1 MFRIAVIPGL
11 VAVFYLESHFG
22 NWLAWGLF
30 SLAAITDFFD
40 GYIARITGQQSAF
53 GSFLDPVADKLLIAS
68 ALLMMVAF
76 GHISGLS
83 ILPAVVILCR
93 EILVS
98 GLREYLA
105 GIRISVPVSQ
115 FAKWKTTIQMFA
127 IGFLMVGE
135 AGPENFPTV
144 LIGDA
149 GLWIAAA
156 LTLMTGYDYMRA
168 GLRHIEAE
176 DSAESPNQVSG
187 AE

>member
-1 MFRIAVIPGL
+1 MTGGKLGKPIPPPIFEGPARYFRQWP
-11 VAVFYLESHFG
+11 
-22 NWLAWGLF
+22 
-30 SLAAITDFFD
+30 
-40 GYIARITGQQSAF
+40 ARICGASSRF
-53 GSFLDPVADKLLIAS
+53 G
-68 ALLMMVAF
+68 
-76 GHISGLS
+76 
-83 ILPAVVILCR
+83 
-93 EILVS
+93 
-98 GLREYLA
+98 
-105 GIRISVPVSQ
+105 VPVNRL
-115 FAKWKTTIQMFA
+115 AKWKTTIQMFA

-156 LTLMTGYDYMRA
+156 LTLMTGYDYLRA